1 MWIFK
6 TYKLLKE
13 IRVMLQSILDLI
25 TKIAADLDAI
35 STGSITPAQAQQIKD
50 ALTAVASKADSLVPL
65 TPPTPPV
72 A

>member
-1 MWIFK
+1 
-6 TYKLLKE
+6 
-13 IRVMLQSILDLI
+13 MLQSILDLI